1 MRFRRQVG
9 RAYGPESLAAA
20 QVDGLE
26 QALVTAVRT
35 RRDRL
40 ALFHRAA

>member
-1 MRFRRQVG
+1 
-9 RAYGPESLAAA
+9 
-20 QVDGLE
+20 VDGLE
-26 QALVTAVRT
+26 QALVMAVRT